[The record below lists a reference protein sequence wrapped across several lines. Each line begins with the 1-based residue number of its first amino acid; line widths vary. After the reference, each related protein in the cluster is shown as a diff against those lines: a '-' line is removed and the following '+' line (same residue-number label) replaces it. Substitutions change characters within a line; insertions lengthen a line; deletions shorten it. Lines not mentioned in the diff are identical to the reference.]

1 MDLLALKTARRIKEL
16 RLKKGLSQEQLA
28 KILHIDRSTI
38 NKYESGRNKPNRYV
52 GKLANLFG
60 VSTDYILGFDDQEK
74 KEGSPSIS
82 PKSVKI
88 PVLGYVAAGIPI
100 EAITDI
106 EDYEE
111 IDADMAARGEYFALR
126 VKGYSMSPRIMPGDI
141 AIVRVQS
148 TFQDGD
154 TCIVQINGGEVTVKQ
169 VYKNYNG
176 ITLVA
181 LNPSVFAP
189 RFFSAEDV
197 QKIPVQIIGIV
208 IEVRIKNL
216 KGEGF

>member
-1 MDLLALKTARRIKEL
+1 MDLPNEKTARRIKAL
-16 RLKKGLSQEQLA
+16 RMKKGLSQEQLA
-28 KILHIDRSTI
+28 KIINIDRTTI
-38 NKYESGRNKPNRYV
+38 NKYESGKNKPNRYV
-52 GKLANLFG
+52 GKLADLFG
-60 VSTDYILGFDDQEK
+60 VSADYILGLDDQEE
-74 KEGSPSIS
+74 KEKVP
-82 PKSVKI
+82 PESVKI
-88 PVLGYVAAGIPI
+88 PVLRYVTAGIPI

-111 IDADMAARGEYFALR
+111 IPAEMAEKGKYFALR

-141 AIVRVQS
+141 AIVRVQR
-148 TFQDGD
+148 TFRSGD
-154 TCIVQINGGEVTVKQ
+154 TCIVQINGNEATMKQ

-189 RFFSAEDV
+189 RFFTAEEV
-197 QKIPVQIIGIV
+197 QKIPVQIIGVV
-208 IEVRIKNL
+208 IEIRIRNL

>member
-1 MDLLALKTARRIKEL
+1 MLGKKLLEL
-16 RLKKGLSQEQLA
+16 RKERGLTQAELARLLDVAQQSVAQWEKGKNLPGNVSRKK
-28 KILHIDRSTI
+28 ICDF
-38 NKYESGRNKPNRYV
+38 
-52 GKLANLFG
+52 FG
-60 VSTDYILGFDDQEK
+60 VSASFLYADDDKNVEK
-74 KEGSPSIS
+74 KKNKKPGVE
-82 PKSVKI
+82 I

-100 EAITDI
+100 ETITDI

-111 IDADMAARGEYFALR
+111 IDADLAARGKYFALR

-141 AIVRVQS
+141 AIVRVQR
-148 TFQDGD
+148 TFQSGD
-154 TCIVQINGGEVTVKQ
+154 TCIVQINGNEATMKQ

-189 RFFSAEDV
+189 RFFTAEEV
-197 QKIPVQIIGIV
+197 QKIPVQIIGVV
-208 IEVRIKNL
+208 IEIRIRNL